1 LGGYTFGYGF
11 KFSLVFTK
19 MKICVIILSG
29 ILFVGLNSFLP
40 ISTLKGT
47 WEFQGGIY
55 NGKKEGA
62 TVDYTLQRRYDK
74 KHFEAFGLEKD
85 SKPEKYQ
92 AGDYE
97 LRGDTCIET
106 ETYSSQPSKLTG
118 VPIHY
123 LYTIHN
129 DTLTLKATLPTG
141 MTVEEYWKRTK

>member
-1 LGGYTFGYGF
+1 MMRKL
-11 KFSLVFTK
+11 FSY
-19 MKICVIILSG
+19 VIPFLLIVLASSFSG
-29 ILFVGLNSFLP
+29 KP
-40 ISTLKGT
+40 TLKGT

-62 TVDYTLQRRYDK
+62 TVDYTLQRKYDN
-74 KHFEAFGLEKD
+74 KHFEAFGLESG

-118 VPIHY
+118 VPVAY
-123 LYTIHN
+123 LYSIHN
-129 DTLTLKATLPTG
+129 DTLTLRAVLPTG

>member
-1 LGGYTFGYGF
+1 M
-11 KFSLVFTK
+11 
-19 MKICVIILSG
+19 MKKPANLI
-29 ILFVGLNSFLP
+29 FSFLL
-40 ISTLKGT
+40 ITLVSSFTGKETLKGV

-74 KHFEAFGLEKD
+74 KHFEAFGIEKD

-129 DTLTLKATLPTG
+129 NTLTLKATLPTG